1 VNRAEHFDLIIV
13 GGGMVGAAMACAM
26 GDRELKVALIEG
38 RVPDLS
44 WPKAAYENRVSAI
57 TRASQYVFE
66 NLNAWPQMVNRRVSA
81 YRKMEVWD
89 STGGGH
95 IHFDSADIAEPD
107 LGHIIENSVI
117 QAALWERLKQ
127 LPSVHCFAPATPKQ
141 LQITQQQVSLTLDD
155 GRLLEADLIVG
166 ADGGRSWVRQQAG
179 FESKGWSYQQDAV
192 VATVGHELSHQA
204 CCWQRFAADG
214 PLAFLPLDEKTC
226 SIVWS
231 TSPEHAEQLLA
242 LNEVAFLK
250 ALQLSFGDSLGK
262 MCTVGERAAFPLRL
276 AHTTRYT
283 GLRLAL
289 IGDAAHSIH
298 PLAGQGVNL
307 GLGDMSSLADTLSAA
322 KIRGENI
329 GDMAVLRRYER
340 ARKADNVLM
349 MGAMD
354 GFKRLF
360 SNDQPVL
367 RFARNLGL
375 SVTDRISPIKQ
386 LFMQQALGLASNR
399 SSLAKPP
406 SNV

>member
-1 VNRAEHFDLIIV
+1 MFRA
-13 GGGMVGAAMACAM
+13 C
-26 GDRELKVALIEG
+26 
-38 RVPDLS
+38 
-44 WPKAAYENRVSAI
+44 
-57 TRASQYVFE
+57 
-66 NLNAWPQMVNRRVSA
+66 NA
-81 YRKMEVWD
+81 
-89 STGGGH
+89 
-95 IHFDSADIAEPD
+95 
-107 LGHIIENSVI
+107 
-117 QAALWERLKQ
+117 
-127 LPSVHCFAPATPKQ
+127 KQ
-141 LQITQQQVSLTLDD
+141 LQVTQQQVCLTLDD
-155 GRLLEADLIVG
+155 GRFLEADLIIG

-192 VATVGHELSHQA
+192 VATVSHELSHQA

-242 LNEVAFLK
+242 LDDAMFLK
-250 ALQLSFGDSLGK
+250 ALQLSFGDSLGR

-307 GLGDMSSLADTLSAA
+307 GLGDMGSLADTLSAA
-322 KIRGENI
+322 KKRGENI
-329 GDMAVLRRYER
+329 GDIAVLRRYER
-340 ARKADNVLM
+340 ARKADNMLM

-375 SVTDRISPIKQ
+375 NVSDRISPIKQ
-386 LFMQQALGLASNR
+386 LFMQQALGLASNQ
-399 SSLAKPP
+399 SSLAKKP
-406 SNV
+406 